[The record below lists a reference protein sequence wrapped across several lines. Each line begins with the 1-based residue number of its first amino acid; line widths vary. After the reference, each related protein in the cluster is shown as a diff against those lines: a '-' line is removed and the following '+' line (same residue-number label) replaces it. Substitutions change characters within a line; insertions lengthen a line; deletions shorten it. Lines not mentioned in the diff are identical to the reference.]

1 MQPLTAVVAYLG
13 LDSDV
18 QRGSRW
24 LSADGGWAERARQME
39 EVVVLGH
46 DEGRTAFWGDAVCLG
61 SSWGVSLT

>member
-24 LSADGGWAERARQME
+24 LSADGSWAERAREVE
-39 EVVVLGH
+39 ERVVFGPY
-46 DEGRTAFWGDAVCLG
+46 G
-61 SSWGVSLT
+61 